1 MSSNEQDIWN
11 RKRDQGPPDLIKLI
25 KNIFNSEKNNSPFKN
40 GEFTFVLT
48 IIFGIFIVL
57 YFLSGF
63 YIVREPERGVI
74 TRLGKFHEIKYSG
87 LNWHPRFID
96 KVYIVDVEAIDSFK
110 KDHRM
115 LTEDENI
122 INAGFEIQ
130 YRKNNPAEFLFN
142 DAQPITTLH
151 QLTESAIRDVI
162 GHSKLDAILTNGKQE
177 ITRQIKKVIEHSLL
191 NYKLGIE
198 LLDVNLSS
206 ALPPTPVQ
214 QAFNDVIK
222 AREDEQAYQNEAER
236 YKESQLP
243 IALGRAKRIHFEADA
258 YKKEKIL
265 KAQAQAQ
272 RFTLLE
278 EQYNQYPKLMKTR
291 LYHETMDEVLS
302 NVTKIIVDPDLS
314 HHMMYLNSLNE
325 NALVSLEKKASD
337 ASSAQSINLTT
348 PEKIPSKGS
357 HQYFSGETPLNFN
370 KD

>member
-1 MSSNEQDIWN
+1 
-11 RKRDQGPPDLIKLI
+11 
-25 KNIFNSEKNNSPFKN
+25 
-40 GEFTFVLT
+40 
-48 IIFGIFIVL
+48 
-57 YFLSGF
+57 
-63 YIVREPERGVI
+63 
-74 TRLGKFHEIKYSG
+74 
-87 LNWHPRFID
+87 
-96 KVYIVDVEAIDSFK
+96 
-110 KDHRM
+110 
-115 LTEDENI
+115 
-122 INAGFEIQ
+122 
-130 YRKNNPAEFLFN
+130 
-142 DAQPITTLH
+142 LH

-177 ITRQIKKVIEHSLL
+177 ITRQIKKVIEHSLVS
-191 NYKLGIE
+191 YKLGIE

-243 IALGRAKRIHFEADA
+243 IALGRAKRIYFEADA

-278 EQYNQYPKLMKTR
+278 QQYNQYPKLMKTR
-291 LYHETMDEVLS
+291 LYHETMDEILS
-302 NVTKIIVDPDLS
+302 NVSKIIVDPDLS

-325 NALVSLEKKASD
+325 NASVSLEKKATD
-337 ASSAQSINLTT
+337 TSSAQSINLTT
-348 PEKIPSKGS
+348 PEKSPSKVS
-357 HQYFSGETPLNFN
+357 RQYFSGETPLNFN